1 MKKIP
6 FFAIILLGSVLFLCS
21 CTKYLPESEYLS
33 YYEEH
38 CKSEVRRGDFVFY
51 AISLSADYE
60 RVKWGAPLDSGLRV
74 LFGAVPRG
82 DVTFENAFLVDGKDS
97 SAVVLYRKAK
107 TFELGAADSFV
118 LSFAD
123 RKDRTTLFVSNVSN
137 GIGGIEM
144 KLKNCNNI
152 RLIEK

>member
-60 RVKWGAPLDSGLRV
+60 RVKWGSPLDSGLRV
-74 LFGAVPRG
+74 LFGAVPRADLSFG
-82 DVTFENAFLVDGKDS
+82 NAFLVDENDT
-97 SAVVLYRKAK
+97 SAVVLFRKIS

-123 RKDRTTLFVSNVSN
+123 KKDRAKLFVRDVSN
-137 GIGGIEM
+137 GIGGIEI